1 MTSRQA
7 EMCRQLMNALYHDD
21 FSTINNLLSQGVNV
35 NLPYNH
41 NGWTPFMWVCK
52 EHCNA
57 EVIQLFLAYG
67 GNVNSKNKAGE
78 TPLHIMAK
86 HRSAYNC
93 LLALIEN
100 GANPNAQDN
109 NGNTPLMVALSHPQV
124 SMRMA
129 VIGNLLL
136 LRDLSIKNN
145 NNETAYD
152 IAKANIAFEDKRFLE
167 TLQGGNND

>member
-1 MTSRQA
+1 MTSHQA

-21 FSTINNLLSQGVNV
+21 FLTINNLLNQSVNV

-86 HRSAYNC
+86 HRSTYNC
-93 LLALIEN
+93 LLTLIEK

-109 NGNTPLMVALSHPQV
+109 NGNTPLMVALSHPQI
-124 SMRMA
+124 SMRIA

-136 LRDLSIKNN
+136 LSDLSIKNN

-152 IAKANIAFEDKRFLE
+152 IAKANRAFEDERFLE
-167 TLQGGNND
+167 TLKGGNND

>member
-1 MTSRQA
+1 MTNLQA
-7 EMCRQLMNALYHDD
+7 EMRRQLMDALYHDD
-21 FSTINNLLSQGVNV
+21 FSTINNLLSQGVNI

-41 NGWTPFMWVCK
+41 NDWTPFMWVCK
-52 EHCNA
+52 EHYDF
-57 EVIQLFLAYG
+57 EVIKLFLAHS

-93 LLALIEN
+93 LQVLIEK

-129 VIGNLLL
+129 VVGNLLPL
-136 LRDLSIKNN
+136 SDLNIKNN
-145 NNETAYD
+145 NNETAYN
-152 IAKANIAFEDKRFLE
+152 IAKANPAFEDKRFLE
-167 TLQGGNND
+167 ALKGGSND

>member
-1 MTSRQA
+1 MTSCQA
-7 EMCRQLMNALYHDD
+7 EMCRQLMNTLYHDD

-52 EHCNA
+52 EHCNT
-57 EVIQLFLAYG
+57 EVIRLFLAHG

-86 HRSAYNC
+86 HRSAYDC
-93 LLALIEN
+93 FLALIEN

-109 NGNTPLMVALSHPQV
+109 NGNTPLMVALSHSQV
-124 SMRMA
+124 SMRMV

-136 LRDLSIKNN
+136 LSDLSIKNN

-152 IAKANIAFEDKRFLE
+152 IAKANRVFKDERFLE
-167 TLQGGNND
+167 TLKGGNND

>member
-1 MTSRQA
+1 MTNLQA
-7 EMCRQLMNALYHDD
+7 EMRRQLMDALYHDD
-21 FSTINNLLSQGVNV
+21 FSTINNLLSQGVNI

-41 NGWTPFMWVCK
+41 NDWTPFMWVSK
-52 EHCNA
+52 EHCDSG
-57 EVIQLFLAYG
+57 VIKLFLAHG

-93 LLALIEN
+93 LQVLIEK

-109 NGNTPLMVALSHPQV
+109 NGNTPLMIALSHPQV

-129 VIGNLLL
+129 VVGNLLPL
-136 LRDLSIKNN
+136 SDLNIKNN
-145 NNETAYD
+145 DNETAYD
-152 IAKANIAFEDKRFLE
+152 IAKANPAFEDKRFLE
-167 TLQGGNND
+167 VLKGGRND